1 MITPRVG
8 VRRSGGERSLRSPP
22 KPADRD
28 ASTIIRWS
36 DIDDEDDD
44 EQLEVV
50 LRNRKGD
57 RGEVHGNVNG
67 TSSSSSGSG
76 THGNVSAAG

>member
-1 MITPRVG
+1 MITPRVSF
-8 VRRSGGERSLRSPP
+8 RRSWGERSLRSPP

-44 EQLEVV
+44 EHLEVV
-50 LRNRKGD
+50 LRNKKGD
-57 RGEVHGNVNG
+57 GGEIHGNVDG
-67 TSSSSSGSG
+67 
-76 THGNVSAAG
+76 VS